1 MIHQYRGHHPPCT
14 PQMPKRPVVQAVTST
29 LRIPQQAAYGL
40 HEYSTTGIAGS
51 HAAKAGAARQAS
63 YRSQIRLWQPHV
75 PRLQSMTTFSVGPV
89 APLGTGF
96 FGWLLGYLMTM
107 LTLSTPT
114 NSSKSATTFYFKC
127 EAFQVHQ
134 IAWRQIQSQLSFYIH
149 LQECNSASHRP
160 ILGRGGKRAIVP
172 IALPGSAV
180 FAQQGSRPCHRL
192 LAFLSDSP
200 ARQSSLIDS
209 QSISTGY

>member
-29 LRIPQQAAYGL
+29 LRFPQQAADGL
-40 HEYSTTGIAGS
+40 HEYPTTGIAGS
-51 HAAKAGAARQAS
+51 HAAKARAARQAS
-63 YRSQIRLWQPHV
+63 YRSQIRLWQPLV

-114 NSSKSATTFYFKC
+114 NSSKSA
-127 EAFQVHQ
+127 
-134 IAWRQIQSQLSFYIH
+134 IH
-149 LQECNSASHRP
+149 LLLRVRSFSSTPDRLEADPGPALFPFIRKSA
-160 ILGRGGKRAIVP
+160 ILQAINRFWEGV
-172 IALPGSAV
+172 ASA
-180 FAQQGSRPCHRL
+180 PLC
-192 LAFLSDSP
+192 P
-200 ARQSSLIDS
+200 
-209 QSISTGY
+209 